1 MASGTIPREP
11 SLRYHSVS
19 YTTAIPSGGGVNVN
33 YSFSD
38 LGIPDDEDVMIVQVR
53 QYHYGAQD
61 DVYHSLFVGWTFNNS
76 ARTISIR
83 IYSTRAN
90 SANSHFI
97 TEALSYKR

>member
-19 YTTAIPSGGGVNVN
+19 YTTLVPVGGVNVN
-33 YSFSD
+33 YSFAD
-38 LGIPDDEDVMIVQVR
+38 LGIPDDEDVMLVQVR

-61 DVYHSLFVGWTFNNS
+61 DVYHSLSVGWTFNNS

-83 IYSTRAN
+83 IYSTRTN
-90 SANSHFI
+90 TANSHFI
-97 TEALSYKR
+97 IEALSYNR

>member
-33 YSFSD
+33 YSFAD

-53 QYHYGAQD
+53 QHHYGSQD

-83 IYSTRAN
+83 IYSTRNN
-90 SANSHFI
+90 SANSHFV
-97 TEALSYKR
+97 TEALSCKR

>member
-19 YTTAIPSGGGVNVN
+19 YTTAIPSGGSVNVN

-53 QYHYGAQD
+53 QYHYGSQD

-83 IYSTRAN
+83 IYSTRNN
-90 SANSHFI
+90 SANSHFV